1 MALVMD
7 GMISTVDDLRALDS
21 AVLETSTGEGIDLNK
36 KLQVAQDAVHLELSV
51 FLLRARNNNGVTGPG
66 VDLSNVVVT
75 SALRR
80 WHSLR
85 TLAELYSDAY
95 NAQFN
100 DRYLGKWRHY
110 AKQARETS
118 DLLFEYGVGLANVAI
133 PRAAK
138 PELEGT
144 GSGGSITGY
153 YVRTAWRTAHGVS
166 GAASELAAL
175 VAANGETLVVRA
187 SAPAPA
193 GVVGF
198 DVYVGLSEEKLARQN
213 ATPIVPGQAWSV
225 PPPGLIAGPPPP
237 EGQQPDYYVRRNR
250 TL

>member
-21 AVLETSTGEGIDLNK
+21 AVLETSTGENIDLNK

-66 VDLSNVVVT
+66 VDLSNVVAT

-110 AKQARETS
+110 AKQARETA

-138 PELEGT
+138 PEVEGAGT
-144 GSGGSITGY
+144 GGAISGY
-153 YVRTAWRTAHGVS
+153 YVRTAWRTAQGVS

-175 VAANGETLVVRA
+175 AATNGELLIVRA
-187 SAPAPA
+187 GVAPA
-193 GVVGF
+193 GAVGF
-198 DVYVGLSEEKLARQN
+198 DVYVGLAEDKLARQN
-213 ATPIVPGQAWSV
+213 ASPVAAGQAWSM
-225 PPPGLIAGPPPP
+225 PPQGLVAGPPPP

>member
-85 TLAELYSDAY
+85 TLAEVYSDAY

-100 DRYLGKWRHY
+100 DRYLGKWRHF
-110 AKQARETS
+110 AKMARETS
-118 DLLFEYGVGLANVAI
+118 DLLFEYGVGMANAAV

-138 PELEGT
+138 PELDGA
-144 GSGGSITGY
+144 GSGGSISGY
-153 YVRTAWRTAHGVS
+153 FVRTAWRTAQ
-166 GAASELAAL
+166 GATGAPSELAAYM
-175 VAANGETLVVRA
+175 ASNGEWLIVRA
-187 SAPAPA
+187 GAVPA
-193 GVVGF
+193 GVTAF
-198 DVYVGLSEEKLARQN
+198 DVYCGLAEDKLAKQN
-213 ATPIVPGQAWSV
+213 ASPVPAGQAWPMPV
-225 PPPGLIAGPPPP
+225 QGLVAGPPPP
-237 EGQQPDYYVRRNR
+237 AGQQPDYYVRRNR